1 MPKVRMTD
9 GTLVDVGLDA
19 LFNDDGSTPLTTP
32 PAPPEGRFFTE
43 EDVARIRQEE
53 KDKLYPQIERNNTEL
68 AALREQVGTLTEAQ
82 QQREAELVQEQERLA
97 EEARKAEE
105 ADLDAKT
112 LLTRREQ
119 EWESRLNEMNTTWE
133 QRFAQ
138 EAEQRAQAE
147 AIAQRER
154 EFGDLRDYTLQTV
167 EANKDK
173 IAPQLLGW
181 ITGDTREQIDANVQR
196 AIEATDSIAAEM
208 QEALQQQVP
217 ATQQP
222 FSVPQVPTQPQPP
235 ALPGTRATGGPAN
248 ADPAAQY
255 QQLTAE
261 QIANMP
267 MGEYAKLRQ
276 QMGIGGQSNTRGLFG

>member
-1 MPKVRMTD
+1 MPKVRMQD
-9 GTLVDVGLDA
+9 GSVIDVAADA
-19 LFNDDGSTPLTTP
+19 LLTDDGNPFVTPP

-53 KDKLYPQIERNNTEL
+53 KDKLYSAMERNASEL
-68 AALREQVGTLTEAQ
+68 TALREQVGSLTEAQ
-82 QQREAELVQEQERLA
+82 QQREAELQQEQQRLA
-97 EEARKAEE
+97 AEAREKEE

-112 LLTRREQ
+112 LLSRREQ
-119 EWESRLNEMNTTWE
+119 EWESRLNEMNSTWE
-133 QRFAQ
+133 QRLNQ
-138 EAEQRAQAE
+138 VEEQRQQAE

-181 ITGDTREQIDANVQR
+181 ITGDTKEQVDAAVQR
-196 AIEATDSIAAEM
+196 AIQTTDAIAEEIA
-208 QEALQQQVP
+208 ALQQPEVP
-217 ATQQP
+217 VTQQP
-222 FSVPQVPTQPQPP
+222 FTVPQPP

-248 ADPAAQY
+248 ADPAAQF